1 MKRRYLLAATLVG
14 VLALA
19 GLAAAQ
25 SADPS
30 ADPQNAPQITA
41 EQQKQLDNLKGL
53 EQQLQ
58 KDSEAVHSAIS
69 QYSRDSDKTDAAMQ
83 QLFNTRMQYRQLCRS
98 LRQAGV
104 PVPPPA
110 GAGAGWRAGGPVQGW
125 ERAYGYGRG
134 FGGPAQGWGRRY
146 GYGRGFARRGCQCP
160 CWGY

>member
-1 MKRRYLLAATLVG
+1 MRRKFLLAATVVS
-14 VLALA
+14 VLALV

-30 ADPQNAPQITA
+30 PDPQNAPQVTA

-58 KDSEAVHSAIS
+58 KDREAVHSAIS

-83 QLFNTRMQYRQLCRS
+83 QLFNTRMHYRQLRRS

-104 PVPPPA
+104 PVPPLA
-110 GAGAGWRAGGPVQGW
+110 GAGAGWGAAGPARGQG
-125 ERAYGYGRG
+125 RGYGS
-134 FGGPAQGWGRRY
+134 
-146 GYGRGFARRGCQCP
+146 GRGFARRGCQCP
-160 CWGY
+160 CQGN

>member
-1 MKRRYLLAATLVG
+1 MRRKFLLAATLVG
-14 VLALA
+14 VLALV

-30 ADPQNAPQITA
+30 PDPQNAPQITA

-58 KDSEAVHSAIS
+58 KDREAVHSAIS

-83 QLFNTRMQYRQLCRS
+83 QLFNTRMHYRQLRRS

-104 PVPPPA
+104 PVPPLA
-110 GAGAGWRAGGPVQGW
+110 GAGAGWGAAGPARGQG
-125 ERAYGYGRG
+125 RGYGS
-134 FGGPAQGWGRRY
+134 
-146 GYGRGFARRGCQCP
+146 GRGFARRGCQCP
-160 CWGY
+160 CQGN